1 MSLLKTAWKL
11 LIGVKDVLT
20 LLFLLIFFGALYA
33 ALSFSPNP
41 AVEARG
47 GALLVTLDGTLVDQ
61 KADNDPIAVLTGQA
75 SPVHETLTRDVVRA
89 LRLAAKDSDIK
100 AVVLDLDRF
109 LGAGAVSLGE
119 VGEALADVRKA
130 GKTILSHATAY
141 SDDSYALAAQAN
153 EVWLHP
159 MGGVLIAGPG
169 GSQPYFKGLLD
180 RFDVN
185 LHVYRV
191 GKYKSYVEPY
201 LLQAASAEAKEA
213 DQALVDALWEDWR
226 TKVKA
231 ARPKADIASFAQ
243 DPVAALQAGGGDLA
257 KAAQAKGLID
267 ALGSDRDFGTRVAK
281 IVGGDED
288 RGPGD
293 FNSTSLDAYLA
304 ANPEDQG
311 GDVVAVV
318 HVAGEIV
325 DGDAP
330 DGVAAGDTVADRIDQ
345 AVQHLDAKALVLRVD
360 SPGGSAMASEKIRQ
374 AALAAK
380 KAGLPVIV
388 SMGNVAASGGYWVAM
403 AGDKVFAEPATITGS
418 IGVFGLI
425 PSFEKTLA
433 RYGVTSDGVK
443 TTPLSGQPDVLGGIN
458 AEGDALIQGG
468 ISDIYR
474 RFTGLVSASRK
485 LPLARVE
492 ELAQGRVW
500 IGGTAHQ
507 NKLIDAFGSLD
518 DAVAEAAR
526 RAKLDPADISVVH
539 VEPQTGWLQRLFEPA
554 ARVTAA
560 EMRIGADPVSRLVAL
575 RQAQMGTALADARHV
590 MDGPAVQVRCMNCP
604 PVRLSAPAKPSTWF
618 NRMFH

>member
-33 ALSFSPNP
+33 AMSFSPNP
-41 AVEARG
+41 VNDARG
-47 GALLVTLDGTLVDQ
+47 GALLIALDGTLVDQ
-61 KADNDPIAVLTGQA
+61 KAEADPLAILSGES
-75 SPVHETLTRDVVRA
+75 SPVHETRTRDVVRA
-89 LRLAAKDSDIK
+89 LRLAAKDIDIK

-109 LGAGAVSLGE
+109 MGAGAVSLGE
-119 VGEALADVRKA
+119 VDEALAEVRTA

-141 SDDSYALAAQAN
+141 TDDSYALAARSN
-153 EVWLHP
+153 EIWLHP
-159 MGGVLIAGPG
+159 MGGVLISGPG
-169 GSQPYFKGLLD
+169 GTQPYFKGLLD

-201 LLQAASAEAKEA
+201 LLQAASPEAKEA
-213 DQALVDALWEDWR
+213 DQALADALWEHWK
-226 TKVKA
+226 TQVKA
-231 ARPKADIASFAQ
+231 ARPKADIATFAQ
-243 DPVAALQAGGGDLA
+243 DPAAALQSAGGDLA

-267 ALGSDRDFGTRVAK
+267 KLGSDRDFGTRVAQL
-281 IVGGDED
+281 VGGDED
-288 RGPGD
+288 RDPGD
-293 FNSTSLDAYLA
+293 FNYTSLHAYLA

-311 GDVVAVV
+311 GDVIAVV

-330 DGVAAGDTVADRIDQ
+330 NGVAAGDTVADRIDQ
-345 AVQHLDAKALVLRVD
+345 AVQDLDAKALVLRVD

-380 KAGLPVIV
+380 KAGLPIIV
-388 SMGNVAASGGYWVAM
+388 SMGNVAASGGYWVSM

-418 IGVFGLI
+418 IGVFGMI
-425 PSFEKTLA
+425 PTFEKTLA

-458 AEGDALIQGG
+458 ETGDAMIQGAIG
-468 ISDIYR
+468 DIYR
-474 RFTGLVSASRK
+474 RFTGLVAEARK
-485 LPLARVE
+485 LPPARVE

-507 NKLIDAFGSLD
+507 AKLIDAFGSLD
-518 DAVAEAAR
+518 DAVAEAAK
-526 RAKLDPADISVVH
+526 RAKIDLADASIVH
-539 VEPQTGWLQRLFEPA
+539 VEPQPGFMQRLFDPA
-554 ARVTAA
+554 ARAFAA
-560 EMRIGADPVSRLVAL
+560 QPQSGSDAVSRLVAL
-575 RQAQMGTALADARHV
+575 RQARMGTALADALHV
-590 MDGPAVQVRCMNCP
+590 MDGPAVQVRCMACP
-604 PVRLSAPAKPSTWF
+604 PVRLAAPQRPTTWL
-618 NRMFH
+618 NRIFH

>member
-41 AVEARG
+41 AGEARG
-47 GALLVTLDGTLVDQ
+47 GALLIALDGTLVDQ
-61 KADNDPIAVLTGQA
+61 KAQADPLAILSGET
-75 SPVHETLTRDVVRA
+75 SPIPETRTRDVVRA

-109 LGAGAVSLGE
+109 MGAGAVSLSE
-119 VGEALADVRKA
+119 VDDALAEVRKA

-141 SDDSYALAAQAN
+141 TDDSYALAARAN
-153 EVWLHP
+153 EIWLHP

-169 GSQPYFKGLLD
+169 GTQPYFKGLLD

-191 GKYKSYVEPY
+191 GKYKSFVEPY
-201 LLQAASAEAKEA
+201 LLQAASPKAKEA
-213 DQALVDALWEDWR
+213 DQALADALWEHWQ
-226 TKVKA
+226 TQVKA
-231 ARPKADIASFAQ
+231 ARPKADVAAFAQ
-243 DPVAALQAGGGDLA
+243 DPVAALQSAGGDLA

-267 ALGSDRDFGTRVAK
+267 KLGSDRDFGTRVAQL
-281 IVGGDED
+281 VGSDED

-293 FNSTSLDAYLA
+293 FNYTSLDTYLA
-304 ANPEDQG
+304 ANPENQG
-311 GDVVAVV
+311 GDVIAVV
-318 HVAGEIV
+318 HVSGEIV

-345 AVQHLDAKALVLRVD
+345 AVQDLDAKALVLRVD
-360 SPGGSAMASEKIRQ
+360 SPGGSAIASEKIRQ

-418 IGVFGLI
+418 IGVFGMI

-458 AEGDALIQGG
+458 ETGDAVIQSG
-468 ISDIYR
+468 IGDIYR
-474 RFTGLVSASRK
+474 RFTGLVAEARK
-485 LPLARVE
+485 LTPERVE

-500 IGGTAHQ
+500 IGGMAHQ
-507 NKLIDAFGSLD
+507 AKLIDGFGSLD
-518 DAVAEAAR
+518 DAVAEAAK
-526 RAKLDPADISVVH
+526 RAKIDLSDASIVH
-539 VEPQTGWLQRLFEPA
+539 VEPLPGFMQRLFDPA
-554 ARVTAA
+554 ARVYAA
-560 EMRIGADPVSRLVAL
+560 QAQSGSDAVSRLVAL
-575 RQAQMGTALADARHV
+575 RQARMGAALADAQRV
-590 MDGPAVQVRCMNCP
+590 MHGPAVQVRCMSCP
-604 PVRLSAPAKPSTWF
+604 PVRLAAPQRPTTWLNRIF
-618 NRMFH
+618 N